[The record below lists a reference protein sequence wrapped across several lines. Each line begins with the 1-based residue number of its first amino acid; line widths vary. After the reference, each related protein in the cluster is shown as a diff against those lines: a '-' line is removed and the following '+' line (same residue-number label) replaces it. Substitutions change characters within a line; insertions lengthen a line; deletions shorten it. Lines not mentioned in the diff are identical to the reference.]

1 MISQHWLRWWLST
14 IRQQAITWDNVDSDL
29 CHHIVSS
36 DHNHIWRHRI
46 LVTLGKVLTC
56 HLIIAKP
63 LSEQILTNDTLPWLW
78 LLLIVT
84 LQSCLCD
91 CYVSRG
97 LYCSMQT
104 ETVLTLT
111 HQGKG
116 FGALQGHLYEGCCL
130 KQEYFTHG
138 SIGWIYIPWWWLATE
153 HGLSSGLLL
162 NRRYCNGFWLV
173 KPVVLERFYHANWPL

>member
-1 MISQHWLRWWLST
+1 MREFTIMSKWLNLPPESPFVVLHST
-14 IRQQAITWDNVDSDL
+14 RNV
-29 CHHIVSS
+29 
-36 DHNHIWRHRI
+36 
-46 LVTLGKVLTC
+46 
-56 HLIIAKP
+56 A
-63 LSEQILTNDTLPWLW
+63 NDTLPWLW

-97 LYCSMQT
+97 LYRSMQT